1 MNAPLRIIKRNGWTS
16 RKVAVPANLPCH
28 RAAWA
33 IHKNKVVAVMR
44 GRILLAMH
52 EDDHTTIAVQ
62 RYLDELAGVTGDASA
77 EPIVGALLGRAVNR
91 LHILCAALLLR
102 SYPRLT
108 KAPLNL
114 ETEEMLSSVVERL
127 LKAMRSV
134 RPTNVRQFFA
144 LANQHMRWELN
155 DLARR
160 LDKQEPVAEL
170 HESAISAPPPTSG
183 SQITPDTRRMLEA
196 IEALPE
202 DEREVFDLVRIQGM
216 AQTEVADL
224 IGVAVKTVQRRLNR
238 CLVRLAAELGDLQRR
253 GEPRKKA

>member
-1 MNAPLRIIKRNGWTS
+1 MQQDP
-16 RKVAVPANLPCH
+16 
-28 RAAWA
+28 
-33 IHKNKVVAVMR
+33 
-44 GRILLAMH
+44 
-52 EDDHTTIAVQ
+52 TTIAVQ
-62 RYLDELAGVTGDASA
+62 RYLDELAGVKGNESA

-134 RPTNVRQFFA
+134 RPTTVRQFFA

-160 LDKQEPVAEL
+160 LDKQMPLAEL
-170 HESAISAPPPTSG
+170 HDSAMPGPPPSSG
-183 SQITPDTRRMLEA
+183 SEITPDTRRMLEA
-196 IEALPE
+196 IEALPD
-202 DEREVFDLVRIQGM
+202 DEREVFSLVRIQGM

-238 CLVRLAAELGDLQRR
+238 CLVRLAAELGDLQPAADRR
-253 GEPRKKA
+253 NTV